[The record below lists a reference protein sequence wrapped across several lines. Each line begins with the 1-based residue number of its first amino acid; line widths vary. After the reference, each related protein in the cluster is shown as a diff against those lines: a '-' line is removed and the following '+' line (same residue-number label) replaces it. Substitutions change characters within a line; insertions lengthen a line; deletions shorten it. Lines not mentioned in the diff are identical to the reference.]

1 MSTQEKGVNEE
12 GEKTNQSA
20 ESVST
25 PTQEATPPTSSQG
38 IATSNRKEQE
48 SFSELTQELASG
60 ETHETTNRSFTGS
73 KRIRDD
79 VGNDSTSLRIRKSIP
94 AIKSKS
100 SS

>member
-1 MSTQEKGVNEE
+1 MSTQEKGVKEE

-20 ESVST
+20 ESVSN

-38 IATSNRKEQE
+38 MTISNRKPGKEQD
-48 SFSELTQELASG
+48 TQELTSG

-73 KRIRDD
+73 KRVRDD